1 MTQVTICKWGNSSA
15 IKLPKAA
22 MNELGLANGDTVDL
36 TVNNG
41 QVILEKARLQLA
53 PPLTEMIAEMD
64 RLGWENE
71 PCSVDWGPDAGSE
84 RISDRD

>member
-36 TVNNG
+36 TVSNG
-41 QVILEKARLQLA
+41 QMILEKARLQLA
-53 PPLTEMIAEMD
+53 PPLPEMIAEMD

-71 PCSVDWGPDAGSE
+71 PGTVDWGPDAGSE